1 MRKKTQRVASKAQQ
15 KQRRFI
21 LFGAGESGE
30 RGNPFFFCDTQDS
43 KKLESIRE
51 NASLRNREST
61 ESSVDSKTITES
73 NAEIL
78 KNEKIQNLGGAESRA
93 FTESSSTDSETHTKS
108 KEILKN
114 GQGQNLSGTKLA
126 QSVTQNLSP
135 KEFTES
141 NKSLDSRFRNLRTKP
156 KGILNP
162 NKADFTT
169 DSQSN
174 LTQSKAFK
182 SIPINAPTHAK
193 SPTTRNLSK
202 RQTHPKPQKP
212 PTKHK
217 IFGST
222 QQSSNTKP

>member
-1 MRKKTQRVASKAQQ
+1 M
-15 KQRRFI
+15 
-21 LFGAGESGE
+21 
-30 RGNPFFFCDTQDS
+30 
-43 KKLESIRE
+43 
-51 NASLRNREST
+51 
-61 ESSVDSKTITES
+61 DSKTITES
-73 NAEIL
+73 NAEILKNAQLTESKEIL

-182 SIPINAPTHAK
+182 STPNQCSNTRKIPHHTQSKQETNTPKAPKNPQQNTK
-193 SPTTRNLSK
+193 SLAAHNK
-202 RQTHPKPQKP
+202 D
-212 PTKHK
+212 
-217 IFGST
+217 ST
-222 QQSSNTKP
+222 QSPSKAPAYPLPAYL